1 MGSLMEY
8 ESFTQA
14 ATSFAVVLPRIAAA
28 FLLIPYFTTDT
39 ITPMIRN
46 VFFVSLALAVMPL
59 ALAQPI
65 PTSVS
70 GTALIPIILKE
81 ILIGL
86 AIGYTFSVVFWA
98 LEGAGQI
105 IDSKIGATSAQL
117 VDPITGQQSTL
128 LGAYL
133 GRLAGYIFAAFGGLT
148 LFVDLLLSSF
158 AVWPVLARFPD
169 LSAAGSIFFVERFDE
184 LMRLMLLL
192 AAPALS
198 VLTLL
203 EFGLG
208 FMNRYAPQLNVFTLS
223 MPLKSL
229 LAVLIL
235 LLAVGTTADF
245 VVHWLAGQRDLL
257 RLLPL

>member
-1 MGSLMEY
+1 MEY

-28 FLLIPYFTTDT
+28 FLLIPYFTTE
-39 ITPMIRN
+39 IMTPLIRN

-59 ALAQPI
+59 ALTQPV
-65 PTSVS
+65 PTSMS
-70 GTALIPIILKE
+70 GVALIPIVLKE
-81 ILIGL
+81 ILIGI

-105 IDSKIGATSAQL
+105 IDNKIGATSAQL
-117 VDPITGQQSTL
+117 IDPMTGQQTTL
-128 LGAYL
+128 VGAYL
-133 GRLAGYIFAAFGGLT
+133 GRLAGYLFAAFGGLT

-158 AVWPVLARFPD
+158 SIWPVLEPFPD
-169 LSAAGSIFFVERFDE
+169 LAAAGSIFFIHRFDE
-184 LMRLMLLL
+184 LMRVMLLL
-192 AAPALS
+192 AAPALC

-235 LLAVGTTADF
+235 LLSVGATADF
-245 VVHWLAGQRDLL
+245 VLQWLGGQRETIQ
-257 RLLPL
+257 LLPF

>member
-1 MGSLMEY
+1 MEY

-14 ATSFAVVLPRIAAA
+14 AMSFAVVLPRIAAA
-28 FLLIPYFTTDT
+28 FLLIPYFAADT
-39 ITPMIRN
+39 ITPLIRN
-46 VFFVSLALAVMPL
+46 VFFVSLALAVTPL
-59 ALAQPI
+59 ALAQPL
-65 PTSVS
+65 PTSMT
-70 GTALIPIILKE
+70 GAALIPIVLKE
-81 ILIGL
+81 ILIGI

-105 IDSKIGATSAQL
+105 IDNKIGATSAQL
-117 VDPITGQQSTL
+117 VDPLTGQQTTL
-128 LGAYL
+128 IGAYL
-133 GRLAGYIFAAFGGLT
+133 GRLAAYLFAVFGGLT

-169 LSAAGSIFFVERFDE
+169 LSAVGSIFFVERFDQ

-198 VLTLL
+198 MLTLL

-235 LLAVGTTADF
+235 LLALGATVDV
-245 VVHWLAGQRDLL
+245 VVHWLAAQRDLL

>member
-1 MGSLMEY
+1 MEY

-14 ATSFAVVLPRIAAA
+14 AMSFAVVLPRIAAA
-28 FLLIPYFTTDT
+28 FMLLPFFSGDT
-39 ITPMIRN
+39 ITPLIRN
-46 VFFVSLALAVMPL
+46 VFFVSLALAVAPL

-65 PTSVS
+65 PTSTSGVS
-70 GTALIPIILKE
+70 LIPIVLKE
-81 ILIGL
+81 VLIGL
-86 AIGYTFSVVFWA
+86 AIGYTFSAVFWA

-105 IDSKIGATSAQL
+105 IDNKIGATSAQL
-117 VDPITGQQSTL
+117 VDPITGQQTTL
-128 LGAYL
+128 IGAYL
-133 GRLAGYIFAAFGGLT
+133 GRLAAYLFAAFGGLT

-158 AVWPVLARFPD
+158 AVWPVQAQFPD
-169 LSAAGSIFFVERFDE
+169 LNAAGSIFFVEGFDQ

-192 AAPALS
+192 AAPVLC

-223 MPLKSL
+223 MSLKSL

-235 LLAVGTTADF
+235 LLALGSTVD
-245 VVHWLAGQRDLL
+245 VVVQWLAAQRDLL
-257 RLLPL
+257 KLIPL

>member
-1 MGSLMEY
+1 MEY

-14 ATSFAVVLPRIAAA
+14 ATSFAVVVPRIAAA
-28 FLLIPYFTTDT
+28 FLLIPYFTTE
-39 ITPMIRN
+39 IMTPLIRN
-46 VFFVSLALAVMPL
+46 VFFVSIALTVMPL
-59 ALAQPI
+59 VLAQPI
-65 PTSVS
+65 PASVS
-70 GTALIPIILKE
+70 GTALIPIVLKE
-81 ILIGL
+81 ILIGI

-98 LEGAGQI
+98 LEGAGQVL
-105 IDSKIGATSAQL
+105 DNKIGATSAQL
-117 VDPITGQQSTL
+117 VDPITGQQTTL

-133 GRLAGYIFAAFGGLT
+133 GRLAGYLFAAFGGLT

-158 AVWPVLARFPD
+158 AVWPVLSKFPD
-169 LSAAGSIFFVERFDE
+169 LKAAGSMFFVERFDE

-192 AAPALS
+192 AAPALC

-208 FMNRYAPQLNVFTLS
+208 FMNRYSPQLNVFTLS

-229 LAVLIL
+229 LAILIL
-235 LLAVGTTADF
+235 LLAIGTTTDF
-245 VVHWLAGQRDLL
+245 VVHWLAGQRDLI

>member
-1 MGSLMEY
+1 MRQDFE
-8 ESFTQA
+8 A
-14 ATSFAVVLPRIAAA
+14 
-28 FLLIPYFTTDT
+28 
-39 ITPMIRN
+39 
-46 VFFVSLALAVMPL
+46 FFV
-59 ALAQPI
+59 
-65 PTSVS
+65 
-70 GTALIPIILKE
+70 
-81 ILIGL
+81 
-86 AIGYTFSVVFWA
+86 
-98 LEGAGQI
+98 
-105 IDSKIGATSAQL
+105 D
-117 VDPITGQQSTL
+117 
-128 LGAYL
+128 
-133 GRLAGYIFAAFGGLT
+133 
-148 LFVDLLLSSF
+148 
-158 AVWPVLARFPD
+158 
-169 LSAAGSIFFVERFDE
+169 RFDE

-245 VVHWLAGQRDLL
+245 VVHWLAGQRDLI

>member
-1 MGSLMEY
+1 MEY
-8 ESFTQA
+8 QSFTQA
-14 ATSFAVVLPRIAAA
+14 ASSFAVVLPRIAAA
-28 FLLIPYFTTDT
+28 FVLIPYFTNDT
-39 ITPMIRN
+39 MTPLIRN

-59 ALAQPI
+59 ALAQPL
-65 PTSVS
+65 PTSIS

-105 IDSKIGATSAQL
+105 IDNKIGATSAQL
-117 VDPITGQQSTL
+117 VDPITGQQTTL
-128 LGAYL
+128 IGAYL
-133 GRLAGYIFAAFGGLT
+133 GRLAGYLFAAFGGLT
-148 LFVDLLLSSF
+148 LFVDMLLSSF
-158 AVWPVLARFPD
+158 SIWPVLAPFPD
-169 LSAAGSIFFVERFDE
+169 LATVGSIFFIERFDE
-184 LMRLMLLL
+184 LMRVMLLL
-192 AAPALS
+192 AAPALC

-235 LLAVGTTADF
+235 LLSVGATADF
-245 VVHWLAGQRDLL
+245 VLNWLGDQRDVIK
-257 RLLPL
+257 LLPL

>member
-1 MGSLMEY
+1 MEY

-14 ATSFAVVLPRIAAA
+14 ATSFAVVVPRIAAA
-28 FLLIPYFTTDT
+28 FLLIPYFTTE
-39 ITPMIRN
+39 IMTPLIRN
-46 VFFVSLALAVMPL
+46 VFFVSIALTVMPMV
-59 ALAQPI
+59 LAQPI
-65 PTSVS
+65 PASVS
-70 GTALIPIILKE
+70 GTALIPIVLKE
-81 ILIGL
+81 ILIGI

-98 LEGAGQI
+98 LEGAGQVL
-105 IDSKIGATSAQL
+105 DNKIGATSAQL
-117 VDPITGQQSTL
+117 VDPITGQQTTL

-133 GRLAGYIFAAFGGLT
+133 GRLAGYLFAAFGGLT

-158 AVWPVLARFPD
+158 AVWPVLSKFPD
-169 LSAAGSIFFVERFDE
+169 LKAAGSMFFVERFDE

-192 AAPALS
+192 AAPALC

-208 FMNRYAPQLNVFTLS
+208 FMNRYSPQLNVFTLS

-229 LAVLIL
+229 LAILIL
-235 LLAVGTTADF
+235 LLAIGTTTDF
-245 VVHWLAGQRDLL
+245 VVHWLAGQRDLI

>member
-1 MGSLMEY
+1 MEY

-14 ATSFAVVLPRIAAA
+14 AMSFAVVLPRIAAA
-28 FLLIPYFTTDT
+28 FLLIPYFTADI
-39 ITPMIRN
+39 ITPLIRK

-59 ALAQPI
+59 ALLQPI
-65 PTSVS
+65 PTSMS
-70 GTALIPIILKE
+70 GTALIPIVLKE
-81 ILIGL
+81 ALIGI

-105 IDSKIGATSAQL
+105 IDNKIGATSAQL
-117 VDPITGQQSTL
+117 TDPITGQQSTL

-133 GRLAGYIFAAFGGLT
+133 GRLAGYLFAAFGGLT
-148 LFVDLLLSSF
+148 LFIDLLLSSF
-158 AVWPVLARFPD
+158 AVWPVLSQFPD
-169 LSAAGSIFFVERFDE
+169 LNAAGAIFFVDRFDQ

-208 FMNRYAPQLNVFTLS
+208 FMNRNAPQLNVFMLS

-235 LLAVGTTADF
+235 LLALGTTVDV
-245 VVHWLAGQRDLL
+245 VVHWLADQNGLL
-257 RLLPL
+257 ELLPL

>member
-1 MGSLMEY
+1 MEY

-14 ATSFAVVLPRIAAA
+14 ATSFAVVVPRIAAA
-28 FLLIPYFTTDT
+28 FLLIPYFTTE
-39 ITPMIRN
+39 IMTPLIRN
-46 VFFVSLALAVMPL
+46 VFFVSIALTVMPL
-59 ALAQPI
+59 VLAQPL
-65 PTSVS
+65 PASVS
-70 GTALIPIILKE
+70 GTALIPIVLKE
-81 ILIGL
+81 ILIGI

-98 LEGAGQI
+98 LEGAGQVL
-105 IDSKIGATSAQL
+105 DNKIGATSAQL
-117 VDPITGQQSTL
+117 VDPITGQQTTL

-133 GRLAGYIFAAFGGLT
+133 GRLAGYLFAAFGGLT

-158 AVWPVLARFPD
+158 AVWPVLSKFPD
-169 LSAAGSIFFVERFDE
+169 LKAAGSMFFVERFDE

-192 AAPALS
+192 AAPALC

-208 FMNRYAPQLNVFTLS
+208 FMNRYSPQLNVFTLS

-229 LAVLIL
+229 LAILIL
-235 LLAVGTTADF
+235 LLAIGTTTDF
-245 VVHWLAGQRDLL
+245 VVHWLAGQRDLI

>member
-1 MGSLMEY
+1 MEY
-8 ESFTQA
+8 ESFSQA
-14 ATSFAVVLPRIAAA
+14 AMSFTVVLPRIASA
-28 FLLIPYFTTDT
+28 FLLIPFFTNET
-39 ITPMIRN
+39 ITPLIRN

-59 ALAQPI
+59 ALAQPV
-65 PTSVS
+65 PTSTS
-70 GTALIPIILKE
+70 GISLIPIVLKE
-81 ILIGL
+81 ILIGI

-105 IDSKIGATSAQL
+105 IDNKIGSTTAQL
-117 VDPITGQQSTL
+117 VDPISGHQTTL

-133 GRLAGYIFAAFGGLT
+133 GRLAGYLFAAFGGLT

-158 AVWPVLARFPD
+158 AIWPVLAPFPD
-169 LSAAGSIFFVERFDE
+169 LAALGAMFFVERFDE

-192 AAPALS
+192 AAPALC

-229 LAVLIL
+229 LAIFIL
-235 LLAVGTTADF
+235 VLAVGTTADF
-245 VVHWLAGQRDLL
+245 VVHWLAEQRSLI

>member
-1 MGSLMEY
+1 MEY

-14 ATSFAVVLPRIAAA
+14 ATSFAVVVPRIAAA
-28 FLLIPYFTTDT
+28 FLLIPYFTTE
-39 ITPMIRN
+39 IMTPLIRN
-46 VFFVSLALAVMPL
+46 VFFVSIALTVMPL
-59 ALAQPI
+59 VLAQPI
-65 PTSVS
+65 PASVS
-70 GTALIPIILKE
+70 GTALIPIVLKE
-81 ILIGL
+81 ILIGI

-98 LEGAGQI
+98 LEGAGQVL
-105 IDSKIGATSAQL
+105 DNKIGATSAQL
-117 VDPITGQQSTL
+117 VDPITGQQTTL

-133 GRLAGYIFAAFGGLT
+133 GRLAGYLFAAFGGLT

-158 AVWPVLARFPD
+158 AVWPVLSKFPD
-169 LSAAGSIFFVERFDE
+169 LKAAGSMFFVERFDE

-192 AAPALS
+192 AAPALC

-208 FMNRYAPQLNVFTLS
+208 FMNRYSPQLNVFTLS

-229 LAVLIL
+229 LAILIL
-235 LLAVGTTADF
+235 LLAIGATTDF
-245 VVHWLAGQRDLL
+245 VVHWLAGQRDLI

>member
-1 MGSLMEY
+1 MQY

-28 FLLIPYFTTDT
+28 FLLIPYFTTE
-39 ITPMIRN
+39 ILTPLIRN
-46 VFFVSLALAVMPL
+46 VFFLSLALAVMPL
-59 ALAQPI
+59 ALAQPVPAAMNGI
-65 PTSVS
+65 
-70 GTALIPIILKE
+70 ALLPIVLKE
-81 ILIGL
+81 ILIGV

-98 LEGAGQI
+98 LEGAGQV
-105 IDSKIGATSAQL
+105 IDAKIGSTTAQL
-117 VDPITGQQSTL
+117 VDPITGQQTTL

-133 GRLAGYIFAAFGGLT
+133 GRLAGYLFAAFGGLT

-158 AVWPVLARFPD
+158 AVWPVLDRFPD
-169 LSAAGSIFFVERFDE
+169 LTAVGSLFFVERFDQ

-192 AAPALS
+192 AAPALCL
-198 VLTLL
+198 LTLL

-229 LAVLIL
+229 LAVFIL
-235 LLAVGTTADF
+235 LLTVGVTADY
-245 VVHWLAGQRDLL
+245 VVDWLAGQRNLL
-257 RLLPL
+257 ELLPF